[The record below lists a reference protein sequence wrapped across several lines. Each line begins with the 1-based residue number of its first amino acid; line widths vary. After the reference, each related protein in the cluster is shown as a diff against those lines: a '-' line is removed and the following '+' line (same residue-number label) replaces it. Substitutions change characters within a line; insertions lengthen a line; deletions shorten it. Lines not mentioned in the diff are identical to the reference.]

1 MASNHYPLHR
11 RKQPTVAWV
20 SARLSVRGVGRAMT
34 MACALAFSLGISPG
48 ARGEQITSAAYK
60 IDISNNPVWYDS
72 HGNLVSQG
80 GTGSRLSVLERWK
93 LQSQPIVSIT
103 NLSAD
108 TSLIGMQLDLS
119 KSASKIVSCTWLEAP
134 AKSSWNWHDPSASAM
149 FQFRDPIGPGDVVT
163 MRLGTAARA
172 NSQGM
177 SYLMNQTL
185 FHPSLGDCLTTTT
198 NFGMFTLFFRPTGQ
212 TSIPQFDSS
221 GLPVPGSSTPQ
232 AISFANTPISGD
244 TINSLSGGSS
254 VVVPVPEPG
263 TLALAACALGIVVGW
278 HGLRRRAA

>member
-1 MASNHYPLHR
+1 MASNHHNHI
-11 RKQPTVAWV
+11 
-20 SARLSVRGVGRAMT
+20 
-34 MACALAFSLGISPG
+34 ACEVWRALAAAALLAFGIG
-48 ARGEQITSAAYK
+48 FDVHGEQMTSASYK

-72 HGNLVSQG
+72 NGNLVSQG

-108 TSLIGMQLDLS
+108 TSLVGMQLDLS

-134 AKSSWNWHDPSASAM
+134 AKSSWNWHDPCASAM

-177 SYLMNQTL
+177 CYLMNQML

-221 GLPVPGSSTPQ
+221 GLPVPGGISAQT
-232 AISFANTPISGD
+232 ISFANARISGE
-244 TINSLSGGSS
+244 TVTSLSGDLS

-263 TLALAACALGIVVGW
+263 TLALVAWALGMAGGW